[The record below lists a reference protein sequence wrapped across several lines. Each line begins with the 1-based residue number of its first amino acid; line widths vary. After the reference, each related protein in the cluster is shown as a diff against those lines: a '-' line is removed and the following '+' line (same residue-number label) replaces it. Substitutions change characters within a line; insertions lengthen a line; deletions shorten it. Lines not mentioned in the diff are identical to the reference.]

1 MQRDSFDIFDRLRY
15 GEWSGKTGDHFT
27 QSLNLLQIL
36 VSILLFCVGYRKSKT
51 LGLAAKLLLIVVM
64 YLFISALWSVDAETS
79 FRRAVEYFF
88 FVIGV
93 IGIGNRLSA
102 DEYLGLLRKL
112 VFLSAVASVLLLAI
126 SPATVLMADG
136 ALRGIFPHKNFLGQV
151 MAAGVLASLYEM
163 RSGRGNRASCVAMT
177 ILFVGILVAAR
188 SSTSLMTAVFFCAIE
203 NSSSGLWQ
211 VFCYCHNH
219 RRYTNVAHNF
229 AVPGLDFGPSRKGCD
244 TYWPYRIV
252 VFR

>member
-1 MQRDSFDIFDRLRY
+1 MTAIPRLSAGPARSTTSRGYYLAVSFFIMHATGFFDIFDRLRY
-15 GEWSGKTGDHFT
+15 GEWSRENRRPFY
-27 QSLNLLQIL
+27 SISEFLQIL

-64 YLFISALWSVDAETS
+64 YLFISTLWSVDAETS

-136 ALRGIFPHKNFLGQV
+136 ALRGISP
-151 MAAGVLASLYEM
+151 
-163 RSGRGNRASCVAMT
+163 
-177 ILFVGILVAAR
+177 
-188 SSTSLMTAVFFCAIE
+188 
-203 NSSSGLWQ
+203 
-211 VFCYCHNH
+211 
-219 RRYTNVAHNF
+219 
-229 AVPGLDFGPSRKGCD
+229 
-244 TYWPYRIV
+244 
-252 VFR
+252 